1 MERFSGR
8 QGARGILAGM
18 DWKSDCKARRQFFFI
33 ADRRG
38 SSAVEFAIILPVY
51 LMLLLGIFAYGS
63 YLALVHG
70 IQQITAEAARASV
83 GGLSDAERL
92 SLARNTINLSLNSY
106 PFIQANDLKLQS
118 AATDSVAGVFSVTVS
133 YDASGMFIFNL
144 PNLIPMPSPVI
155 VRTASIQRGGF

>member
-1 MERFSGR
+1 MPRMECFSSR
-8 QGARGILAGM
+8 QGAHGILAGM
-18 DWKSDCKARRQFFFI
+18 NCKAKRQFVFI

-83 GGLSDAERL
+83 AGLSDAERL

-106 PFIQANDLKLQS
+106 PFIQANEL
-118 AATDSVAGVFSVTVS
+118 T
-133 YDASGMFIFNL
+133 
-144 PNLIPMPSPVI
+144 
-155 VRTASIQRGGF
+155 

>member
-1 MERFSGR
+1 M
-8 QGARGILAGM
+8 
-18 DWKSDCKARRQFFFI
+18 DCKADCKRKRRLLFI

-38 SSAVEFAIILPVY
+38 SSAVEFAIILPIY
-51 LMLLLGIFAYGS
+51 LMMLLGIFAYGS

-83 GGLSDAERL
+83 AGLSDAERL
-92 SLARNTINLSLNSY
+92 SLARTTINLSMTSY
-106 PFIQANDLKLQS
+106 PFIQANDLTLQS
-118 AATDSVAGVFSVTVS
+118 AATDTATGVFSVTVS

>member
-1 MERFSGR
+1 MN
-8 QGARGILAGM
+8 
-18 DWKSDCKARRQFFFI
+18 WKLGCTGKRRFFFI

-38 SSAVEFAIILPVY
+38 SSAVEFAIILPIY
-51 LMLLLGIFAYGS
+51 LMMLLGIFAYGS

-83 GGLSDAERL
+83 AGLSDAERL
-92 SLARNTINLSLNSY
+92 SLARTTINLSMTSY
-106 PFIQANDLKLQS
+106 PFIQANDLTLQS
-118 AATDSVAGVFSVTVS
+118 AATDTATGVFSVTVS

>member
-1 MERFSGR
+1 METFNGR
-8 QGARGILAGM
+8 QGAHGTLARM
-18 DWKSDCKARRQFFFI
+18 ARLAKRPCFFI

-51 LMLLLGIFAYGS
+51 LIMLLGIFAYGS

-83 GGLSDAERL
+83 AGLSDTERV
-92 SLARNTINLSLNSY
+92 SIARNTINASLGSY
-106 PFIQANDLKLQS
+106 PFLQSNELTLQS
-118 AATDSVAGVFSVTVS
+118 AATDAATGVFSVTVS

-155 VRTASIQRGGF
+155 VRTAAIQRGGF

>member
-1 MERFSGR
+1 MPMKLRCLKQKRLKRNS
-8 QGARGILAGM
+8 
-18 DWKSDCKARRQFFFI
+18 FFV

-38 SSAVEFAIILPVY
+38 ASAVEFAIVMPVY
-51 LMLLLGIFAYGS
+51 LMMLLGIFAYGS

-83 GGLSDAERL
+83 AGLNDSERL
-92 SLARNTINLSLNSY
+92 SLARDTIRTSIGSY
-106 PFIQANDLKLQS
+106 PFIQSDELTLAS
-118 AATDSVAGVFSVTVS
+118 AATDAATGVFSVTVS

-144 PNLIPMPSPVI
+144 PNLIPMPSPII

>member
-1 MERFSGR
+1 MKPRCPKQKRLKRPS
-8 QGARGILAGM
+8 
-18 DWKSDCKARRQFFFI
+18 FFV

-38 SSAVEFAIILPVY
+38 ASAVEFAIVMPIY
-51 LMLLLGIFAYGS
+51 LMMLLGIFAYGS

-83 GGLSDAERL
+83 AGLNDSERL
-92 SLARNTINLSLNSY
+92 SLAKDTIRTSIGSY
-106 PFIQANDLKLQS
+106 PFIQGDELTLTS
-118 AATDSVAGVFSVTVS
+118 AATDAATGVFSVTVS

-144 PNLIPMPSPVI
+144 PNLIPMPNPII

>member
-1 MERFSGR
+1 
-8 QGARGILAGM
+8 M
-18 DWKSDCKARRQFFFI
+18 DWKSGCKLKRKLFFI
-33 ADRRG
+33 PDRRG
-38 SSAVEFAIILPVY
+38 SSAVEFAIILPIY
-51 LMLLLGIFAYGS
+51 LMMLLGIFAYGS

-83 GGLSDAERL
+83 AGLSDAERL
-92 SLARNTINLSLNSY
+92 SLAKNTINISLSSY
-106 PFIQANDLKLQS
+106 PFIQSNELTLRS
-118 AATDSVAGVFSVTVS
+118 AATDAATGVFSVTVS

>member
-8 QGARGILAGM
+8 QCARGILVRM
-18 DWKSDCKARRQFFFI
+18 DWKATRQFFFI

-38 SSAVEFAIILPVY
+38 SSAVEFAIILPIY
-51 LMLLLGIFAYGS
+51 LMMLLGIFAYGS

-83 GGLSDAERL
+83 AGLSDAERL
-92 SLARNTINLSLNSY
+92 SLAKNTINLSLNSY
-106 PFIQANDLKLQS
+106 PFIQADELTLKS
-118 AATDSVAGVFSVTVS
+118 AATDTATGVFSVTVS

-144 PNLIPMPSPVI
+144 PNLIPMPNPVI

>member
-1 MERFSGR
+1 MPMKPRCLKQKRLKRLS
-8 QGARGILAGM
+8 
-18 DWKSDCKARRQFFFI
+18 FFV

-38 SSAVEFAIILPVY
+38 ASAVEFAIVMPVY
-51 LMLLLGIFAYGS
+51 LMMLLGIFAYGS

-83 GGLSDAERL
+83 AGLNDSERL
-92 SLARNTINLSLNSY
+92 SLAKDTIRTSIGSY
-106 PFIQANDLKLQS
+106 PFIQGDELTLTS
-118 AATDSVAGVFSVTVS
+118 AATDAATGVFSVTVS

-144 PNLIPMPSPVI
+144 PNLIPMPNPII